1 MSDKLDN
8 ESKVLSRRIVVTA
21 DGSTSIEIPEMDE
34 MYHSK
39 KGAIQESQFVYVD
52 HGLALLTKPNVD
64 VLEIGM
70 GTGLNLLLFHLYAE
84 KNVLTIHYCTLEP
97 YPLTENEW
105 QHLNYEALLDVRE
118 GMVKR
123 IHSAEPNVNFQVSDF
138 VNAEV
143 HHSKLE
149 DWTVN
154 GAFDL
159 VLFDAFAP
167 NKQSNPW
174 VLSNIKKLY
183 DLLRPGGILTTYCA
197 QGQFKRNLQSVGF
210 EVTNPKGPMGKREI
224 TVAIKN

>member
-1 MSDKLDN
+1 MGDNLDN
-8 ESKVLSRRIVVTA
+8 ISKVLNRRIVVTA

-39 KGAIQESQFVYVD
+39 KGAILESQFVYVD
-52 HGLALLTKPNVD
+52 HGLALIDKPHVD

-70 GTGLNLLLFHLYAE
+70 GTGLNLLLFTLYAN
-84 KNVLTIHYCTLEP
+84 KHASTIYYCTLEP
-97 YPLTENEW
+97 YPLNSNEW
-105 QHLNYEALLDVRE
+105 QQLNYEALLDIPQDLVRRLHTA
-118 GMVKR
+118 K
-123 IHSAEPNVNFQVSDF
+123 PNVNFQVSDS
-138 VNAEV
+138 VNAKV
-143 HHSKLE
+143 YYSKLE
-149 DWTVN
+149 DWKVI

-174 VLSNIKKLY
+174 ALSNIQKVY

-210 EVTNPKGPMGKREI
+210 QVTNPQGPMGKREI